1 MRATLSASVAP
12 APTLAGA
19 LAPVPYDEMM
29 AWTELWQA
37 CVVVLDRYPH
47 LRPPEPTG
55 PPAQRRLTIPQ
66 AAVDAA
72 DVHFHLD

>member
-1 MRATLSASVAP
+1 MPVTLSAASAP
-12 APTLAGA
+12 APTAAGP

-47 LRPPEPTG
+47 LRQT
-55 PPAQRRLTIPQ
+55 PPAWPAAARRLTIPP

-72 DVHFHLD
+72 DRHFHLD